1 MKSLTPALPLIVL
14 LCSCVAYAGFLP
26 GKGYPAPG
34 TPGTVVAADL
44 NGDGK
49 MDLLV
54 GITGV
59 DVFLGNGDGTLQRA
73 IVLPF
78 LYGGFYLPLADLNH
92 DGILDL
98 VTGGSGQPANLAV
111 LLGKGNGRFQ
121 PPVMYDVANT
131 NVIYAALGDMNGDGN
146 PDIVASTLQ
155 TQTVNGFAVLLG
167 KGDGTFGA
175 PATYNGNA
183 PEKLLLADLNKDGHL
198 DVIASDDAMVDVS
211 LGNGDGTLGPMRIY
225 AAQGP
230 GPIEVVDVNGDG
242 KLDLVTAAGG
252 GNMISIELGNGDGT
266 FKPPSFTY
274 KIKNRIGGLAV
285 ADFNGD
291 GIADIVFC
299 AASEAYVLSGVGDG
313 TFVLSDGPL
322 PVGQLPM
329 GVAAVDLN
337 GDGHMDFAVSSQNS
351 NNLVVYLN
359 DGK

>member
-1 MKSLTPALPLIVL
+1 MKYSKPALFLLVVL
-14 LCSCVAYAGFLP
+14 FAGLAHAGFLP
-26 GKGYPAPG
+26 GKGYQVPG

-59 DVFLGNGDGTLQRA
+59 VVFLGNGDGTLQRP

-78 LYGGFYLPLADLNH
+78 LYGGYYLPLADLNH
-92 DGILDL
+92 DGILDI
-98 VTGGSGQPANLAV
+98 VTGGNGQPANLAV

-121 PPVMYDVANT
+121 PPVMYNVPNT
-131 NVIYAALGDMNGDGN
+131 NVIYAAVGDLNGDGN

-167 KGDGTFGA
+167 KGDGTFGT
-175 PATYNGNA
+175 PSTYNGNA
-183 PEKLLLADLNKDGHL
+183 PEQLVLADFNGDGHL
-198 DVIASDDAMVDVS
+198 DVAASDLGKVDVS
-211 LGNGDGTLGPMRIY
+211 LGKGDGTLGPMKTY
-225 AAQGP
+225 SAQGP
-230 GPIEVVDVNGDG
+230 GTIVATDVNGDG
-242 KLDLVTAAGG
+242 KLDLVTTTTGG
-252 GNMISIELGNGDGT
+252 TSISIELGNGDGT
-266 FKPPSFTY
+266 FNPPSFSYNTTT
-274 KIKNRIGGLAV
+274 RVGGLAV

-291 GIADIVFC
+291 GIADIVYSSATNAF
-299 AASEAYVLSGVGDG
+299 VLSGVGDG
-313 TFVLSDGPL
+313 TFVLDVGPL

-337 GDGHMDFAVSSQNS
+337 GDGHMDFVVTGQNS
-351 NNLVVYLN
+351 SNLVVYLN